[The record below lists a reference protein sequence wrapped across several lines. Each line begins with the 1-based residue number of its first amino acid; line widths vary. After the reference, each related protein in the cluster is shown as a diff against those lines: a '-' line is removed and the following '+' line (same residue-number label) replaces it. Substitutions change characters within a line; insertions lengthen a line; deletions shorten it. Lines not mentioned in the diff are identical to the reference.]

1 MADHTIT
8 IQSKGLGDPIRTS
21 QNEGK
26 SPQKIIVEEI
36 KKLLEE
42 MRTDRPETTY
52 AEAQK
57 RYWEE
62 TQAPRHARNA
72 GNPMMEGSPDDD
84 YQLEGEYKLAGEA
97 QAEPRP
103 QSDQDIEALGFL
115 KEAQEAAAEEAE
127 AAALMKEAAQLLL
140 KLQEGGIESLT
151 EEEAGTLD
159 KARESSNFLDAVM
172 FRGENASER
181 SSYLEDWKAK
191 QPVKVEDPDTPSLAE
206 EEKHDDRE
214 DAIED
219 AIATSAAASSGDDD
233 TNVDDDFAVDD
244 VLEDVSEAIG
254 TAASSVPF
262 VGTLASGITKGI
274 ASAISLAN
282 RTLSTATNVVGG
294 VANAGLG
301 VAGAAAGVVG
311 TSNNPTQSMQAM
323 GSVVTSLTGSL
334 ADATKGLGFVNTAFE
349 TLNSVVGNA
358 VGVLASWISSLEKA
372 SEEVMGFNPNILSER
387 LGTELMVLQKQIQR
401 SQLVGDELAEFEAA
415 RGEFVGVMEDIK
427 TVLIKVFGPVI
438 TKILKVVTELLE
450 QFLKSLPDILAA
462 IANII
467 DGARNIVANIF
478 GPDAA
483 VTKYLLNLTKTVMDM
498 AHTAKQTLAEIEKA
512 NQGEEV
518 DLGFGDWLL
527 GSGSNPAV
535 GVAGRNPGVMNIDVI
550 EVR

>member
-26 SPQKIIVEEI
+26 SGEKIIAEEI
-36 KKLLEE
+36 KKLLTQ

-62 TQAPRHARNA
+62 TQATRHARNM
-72 GNPMMEGSPDDD
+72 GNPIMEGSPDDD
-84 YQLEGEYKLAGEA
+84 YQLAGEYKLAGEA

-115 KEAQEAAAEEAE
+115 KEAQEAAAKEAE

-140 KLQEGGIESLT
+140 KLQAGGIESLT
-151 EEEAGTLD
+151 EEETHKLD
-159 KARESSNFLDAVM
+159 KARESANFLDAVM
-172 FRGENASER
+172 FRGHQASGEEG
-181 SSYLEDWKAK
+181 YYGDWRAAK
-191 QPVKVEDPDTPSLAE
+191 QVAKVEDPDTSSLEE

-244 VLEDVSEAIG
+244 ILEDVSEAVG

-282 RTLSTATNVVGG
+282 RTLSSAANVAGG
-294 VANAGLG
+294 VANTGLG
-301 VAGAAAGVVG
+301 VAGAAAGVMG
-311 TSNNPTQSMQAM
+311 TTNNPTQGLQAV
-323 GSVVTSLTGSL
+323 GSGVTSLTS
-334 ADATKGLGFVNTAFE
+334 AMASATKGLGFVNTAFE
-349 TLNSVVGNA
+349 NLNLVVGNA
-358 VGVLASWISSLEKA
+358 IGVFSSFVSAMEKA

-387 LGTELMVLQKQIQR
+387 INTELMVLQKQIQR
-401 SQLVGDELAEFEAA
+401 SQMVGDELADFEAA
-415 RGEFVGVMEDIK
+415 RGDFIGILEDIK
-427 TVLIKVFGPVI
+427 TVLIKVLGPVV
-438 TKILKVVTELLE
+438 TKILKYLTQLLE
-450 QFLKSLPDILAA
+450 EFMNSLPAIFQFLSDMVSQFHDMLNQTLGHLIGNP
-462 IANII
+462 
-467 DGARNIVANIF
+467 VF
-478 GPDAA
+478 DALSTIS
-483 VTKYLLNLTKTVMDM
+483 VTL
-498 AHTAKQTLAEIEKA
+498 HTLAEDAKTALEELRKD
-512 NQGEEV
+512 QGEALDV
-518 DLGFGDWLL
+518 GFGDWLL
-527 GSGSNPAV
+527 GSGSDPFQ
-535 GVAGRNPGVMNIDVI
+535 GVAGVNPGVAHIK
-550 EVR
+550 

>member
-62 TQAPRHARNA
+62 TQATRHARNA

>member
-26 SPQKIIVEEI
+26 SGDKIIAEEI
-36 KKLLEE
+36 KKLLTQ

-62 TQAPRHARNA
+62 TQATRHARNM
-72 GNPMMEGSPDDD
+72 GQPMMEGSPDDD
-84 YQLEGEYKLAGEA
+84 YQLAGEYKLAGEA

-115 KEAQEAAAEEAE
+115 KEAQEAAAKEAE

-159 KARESSNFLDAVM
+159 KAHESANFLDAVM
-172 FRGENASER
+172 FRGHQASES

-206 EEKHDDRE
+206 EERHDDRE

-219 AIATSAAASSGDDD
+219 AIATSAAGSSGDDD

-244 VLEDVSEAIG
+244 ILEDVSEAVG

-282 RTLSTATNVVGG
+282 RTLSSAANVAGG
-294 VANAGLG
+294 VANTGLG
-301 VAGAAAGVVG
+301 VAGAAAGVMG
-311 TSNNPTQSMQAM
+311 TTNNPTQGLQAV
-323 GSVVTSLTGSL
+323 GSGVTSLTS
-334 ADATKGLGFVNTAFE
+334 AMASATKGLGFVNTAFE
-349 TLNSVVGNA
+349 NLNLVVGNA
-358 VGVLASWISSLEKA
+358 IGVFSSFVSAMEKA
-372 SEEVMGFNPNILSER
+372 SEEVMGFNPSILNER
-387 LGTELMVLQKQIQR
+387 INTELMVLQKQIQR
-401 SQLVGDELAEFEAA
+401 SQMVGDELADFEAA
-415 RGEFVGVMEDIK
+415 RGDFIGILEDIK
-427 TVLIKVFGPVI
+427 TVLIKVLGPVV
-438 TKILKVVTELLE
+438 TKILKYLTQLLE
-450 QFLKSLPDILAA
+450 EFMNSLPAIFQFLSDMVSQFH
-462 IANII
+462 
-467 DGARNIVANIF
+467 DM
-478 GPDAA
+478 
-483 VTKYLLNLTKTVMDM
+483 LN
-498 AHTAKQTLAEIEKA
+498 QTLGHLIGNPVFDALSTISVTLHTLSEDAKTALEELRKD
-512 NQGEEV
+512 QGEALDV
-518 DLGFGDWLL
+518 GFGDWLL
-527 GSGSNPAV
+527 GSGSDPFQ
-535 GVAGRNPGVMNIDVI
+535 GVAGVNPGVAHIK
-550 EVR
+550 